1 MTTKPLL
8 SALVHMV
15 QGITLSVTVYC
26 LFMKIMIAIRGRSKG
41 EWHMAS
47 HFQNL
52 EVRGKMS
59 SSLTSVAKDNLIL
72 EGYEAT

>member
-1 MTTKPLL
+1 
-8 SALVHMV
+8 
-15 QGITLSVTVYC
+15 
-26 LFMKIMIAIRGRSKG
+26 
-41 EWHMAS
+41 MAS

-59 SSLTSVAKDNLIL
+59 SSLTPVAKDNLIL